1 MSSKVYVLDT
11 NVLLQN
17 IQNLYRLSE
26 SGQNLIVIPETVL
39 LELEDKKK
47 LPQEI
52 GYQARNFARFL
63 AASKV
68 KEVKHKKGF
77 KVIKLYKDDIKIDLI
92 SKDSYNADLEYKYIA
107 ESNDKR
113 IIETCEVAQKFYKG
127 QKIIFVSLDIYARAY
142 ALLKI

>member
-11 NVLLQN
+11 HVLLQN

-52 GYQARNFARFL
+52 GYQARSFARFL

-68 KEVKHKKGF
+68 KEVKHKKGSRSSNS
-77 KVIKLYKDDIKIDLI
+77 IKMTSKLI
-92 SKDSYNADLEYKYIA
+92 
-107 ESNDKR
+107 
-113 IIETCEVAQKFYKG
+113 
-127 QKIIFVSLDIYARAY
+127 
-142 ALLKI
+142 

>member
-52 GYQARNFARFL
+52 GYQARNFD
-63 AASKV
+63 
-68 KEVKHKKGF
+68 
-77 KVIKLYKDDIKIDLI
+77 KLCF
-92 SKDSYNADLEYKYIA
+92 SSFN
-107 ESNDKR
+107 S
-113 IIETCEVAQKFYKG
+113 C
-127 QKIIFVSLDIYARAY
+127 
-142 ALLKI
+142 

>member
-52 GYQARNFARFL
+52 GYQARSFARFL

-107 ESNDKR
+107 ESNDKSCLPHPGVYNYLT
-113 IIETCEVAQKFYKG
+113 IAYHNEVELL
-127 QKIIFVSLDIYARAY
+127 LDRNQ
-142 ALLKI
+142 

>member
-52 GYQARNFARFL
+52 GY
-63 AASKV
+63 
-68 KEVKHKKGF
+68 
-77 KVIKLYKDDIKIDLI
+77 YI
-92 SKDSYNADLEYKYIA
+92 SKQPKVL
-107 ESNDKR
+107 
-113 IIETCEVAQKFYKG
+113 
-127 QKIIFVSLDIYARAY
+127 
-142 ALLKI
+142 

>member
-1 MSSKVYVLDT
+1 MSKVYVLDT

-52 GYQARNFARFL
+52 GYQARSFARFL

-68 KEVKHKKGF
+68 KEVKHKK
-77 KVIKLYKDDIKIDLI
+77 VSRSSNSIKMTSKLI
-92 SKDSYNADLEYKYIA
+92 
-107 ESNDKR
+107 
-113 IIETCEVAQKFYKG
+113 
-127 QKIIFVSLDIYARAY
+127 
-142 ALLKI
+142 